1 MFSYDYGNNQRI
13 RKIRSALLL
22 ISNYIKDNKYLLPDP
37 YSKHVDIDE
46 YSSILNKFGVVF
58 VALNE
63 GEILGLICGYI
74 NDYIS
79 HNAYVQILI
88 IRQSSQNYGC
98 GSALLRAFI
107 CKAIK
112 EDKNGNVFLS
122 VDKSNIHAY
131 EVYKHVGFVESE
143 RVHPNPLK
151 QIMKFTF

>member
-1 MFSYDYGNNQRI
+1 M
-13 RKIRSALLL
+13 
-22 ISNYIKDNKYLLPDP
+22 LPDP

-46 YSSILNKFGVVF
+46 YSSKLNKFGVVF

-112 EDKNGNVFLS
+112 EYKNGNVFLS

-131 EVYKHVGFVESE
+131 EVY
-143 RVHPNPLK
+143 
-151 QIMKFTF
+151 